1 MADRF
6 KEEFDRAQNCLNEV
20 KTLADQRKNAEASG
34 GKTGPIEYKL
44 KNALGK
50 LRKESTQLE
59 QVIYL
64 YETGDAQYSHV
75 ARADKN
81 KRVKLAKP
89 VIEEAKQVLI
99 TVKLALDSKK
109 QIGAN
114 LNDSDNSPEGHYQRK
129 TMTRDEDGEFEETKG
144 LSNQQVLEQN
154 KAQLAA

>member
-1 MADRF
+1 M
-6 KEEFDRAQNCLNEV
+6 
-20 KTLADQRKNAEASG
+20 
-34 GKTGPIEYKL
+34 
-44 KNALGK
+44 
-50 LRKESTQLE
+50 
-59 QVIYL
+59 
-64 YETGDAQYSHV
+64 

-114 LNDSDNSPEGHYQRK
+114 LNDSDNSPEIMNQRK
-129 TMTRDEDGEFEETKG
+129 TMSRDEDGEFEETKG
-144 LSNQQVLEQN
+144 LSNQQVLETN